1 MLSMTV
7 HLPSNTSRY
16 RLAALLGALV
26 LIHDKSNDNVVM
38 PIATFL
44 TCLHLGREW
53 FRWAARGGR
62 NDGMFFCCC
71 LCCFPSFLFAKIK
84 TAQVYFE
91 EPFFCCCCL
100 FRLDRSISF
109 SCVECT

>member
-1 MLSMTV
+1 MLSMTVLSMTV
-7 HLPSNTSRY
+7 HLPSKTSRY

-62 NDGMFFCCC
+62 NDGMFFVVVFVVS
-71 LCCFPSFLFAKIK
+71 LLFYLQRLRLLKCISRN
-84 TAQVYFE
+84 
-91 EPFFCCCCL
+91 PFFVVVVCL
-100 FRLDRSISF
+100 D
-109 SCVECT
+109 